1 MKEILSVVLVLSIA
15 RNLTSMWWT
24 ALAFLCLNAPPM
36 TILVMGLWICRWLCQ
51 GFGPLAIR
59 VSSLS
64 EQIWGLWLIRRD
76 LNIWE
81 FLLDDHPLAKELRHW
96 IVRFYLWTYSLE
108 ISLSWCQKSPQ
119 PTQTHTTWLWAMG
132 GYFGPNWDISFEFNN
147 RHESSCCWHG
157 LKHETLGQYR
167 LGHHKLTIYLIICSN
182 PQTTVFLEGKPAHG
196 SGH

>member
-1 MKEILSVVLVLSIA
+1 MPHRWQSWSWACEYAGGSV
-15 RNLTSMWWT
+15 RG
-24 ALAFLCLNAPPM
+24 LAH
-36 TILVMGLWICRWLCQ
+36 WQ
-51 GFGPLAIR
+51 R

-64 EQIWGLWLIRRD
+64 KQIWGLWLIRRD

-96 IVRFYLWTYSLE
+96 TIRFYLWTYSLE

-119 PTQTHTTWLWAMG
+119 STQTHATWLWAMG

-147 RHESSCCWHG
+147 RHESSYCWHG

-167 LGHHKLTIYLIICSN
+167 LGRHKLTIYLIICSN
-182 PQTTVFLEGKPAHG
+182 PQSTVFFEGKPARG